1 MQHMLDILSTARRVE
16 SVIDQGCALAITC
29 SPSSTSASLL
39 LVNVDFRLPTK
50 FLVPYLRSDRIDLF
64 VKYMHE
70 VCALCGQHAPWVRD
84 FDPLTILA
92 AQIAEGITYLQANV
106 NFKSAE
112 SALSKL
118 VRFVPPRERGC
129 G

>member
-1 MQHMLDILSTARRVE
+1 
-16 SVIDQGCALAITC
+16 
-29 SPSSTSASLL
+29 
-39 LVNVDFRLPTK
+39 
-50 FLVPYLRSDRIDLF
+50 VPYLRSDRIDLF

-70 VCALCGQHAPWVRD
+70 VCALCGQLAPWVRD
-84 FDPLTILA
+84 LVSLTILA